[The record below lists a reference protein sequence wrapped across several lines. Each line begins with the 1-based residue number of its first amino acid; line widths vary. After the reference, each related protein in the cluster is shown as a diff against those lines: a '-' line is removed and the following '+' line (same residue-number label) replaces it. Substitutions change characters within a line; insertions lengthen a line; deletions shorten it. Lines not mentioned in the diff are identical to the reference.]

1 MKIKEFGEYYS
12 VDSDKRH
19 PNSLEL
25 LESNDILSASTLNRP
40 LLNLYEDLKDEHIAF
55 QNIIKL
61 LLQDKKTGYI
71 DGVLEGFKANNVAL
85 FEAKNEKNE
94 DSYFIR
100 IPTGCL
106 VLNNDSLV
114 TSDINNISVYVNS
127 PKTSL
132 FDRQVAEHFGID
144 LNDRAN
150 SVNTTYEINNGL
162 LKYNCKITQSKITT
176 NEENGNNIVKVEPEE
191 ITYGEKETIK
201 YGYELVNKIASG
213 IGGSYYNKTFDYALE
228 EIIEIGTDI
237 SKISKIYVYF
247 NNKNTYNSSDNSI
260 INYSKSHNFFLSND
274 NTNTNDILVFEITFN
289 SDGIDV
295 SNKLSSIDLN
305 FLELK
310 KILINNE
317 MILDYNSKV
326 KVKNDISISDLISFY
341 FSNSIPIAKFK
352 NIEFENCVNFC
363 EKNALLGLI

>member
-12 VDSDKRH
+12 VDSNKRH

-71 DGVLEGFKANNVAL
+71 NGVLEGFNSRNVAL
-85 FEAKNEKNE
+85 FNAKNEKNE
-94 DSYFIR
+94 NSYFIR

-150 SVNTTYEINNGL
+150 SVNTTYEINNDL
-162 LKYNCKITQSKITT
+162 LKYTCKITQNKITT

-191 ITYGEKETIK
+191 ITYGENETIK

-213 IGGSYYNKTFDYALE
+213 IGGSYYNEIFDYALE
-228 EIIEIGTDI
+228 EIIEIGN
-237 SKISKIYVYF
+237 KIPTNNIYVYF
-247 NNKNTYNSSDNSI
+247 NNKNTYDSNDNTI
-260 INYSKSHNFFLSND
+260 INYSKSHNFFLDDND
-274 NTNTNDILVFEITFN
+274 QNTNGILVFEIDFN
-289 SDGIDV
+289 SDGIAV
-295 SNKLSSIDLN
+295 ENKLSPIDLN

-326 KVKNDISISDLISFY
+326 KVKNDTSISDLISFD

-352 NIEFENCVNFC
+352 NIEFEDCVNFC
-363 EKNALLGLI
+363 EKDALIGLI